1 MNERDPHLDGTE
13 IAIVGLAGRFPGAGD
28 LDRFWHN
35 LENGIDSFRRLDR
48 DALVA
53 AGLSREEAEDPAWM
67 PVSADLE
74 GSENFDAAFFG
85 YSHREA
91 ELLDPQQRILLE
103 LAWQAMENAG
113 YDAAA
118 VAGSIGVFA
127 GATTSTYLLYNLVRS
142 PEVLAST
149 DPLQLLV
156 ANAADSLA
164 TRIAYKLDLRGPA
177 FTVQCACST
186 SLVAVHLAC
195 QALLDEHCDMALAGG
210 ISINVRSRF
219 GYRWQP
225 GSILSPDGRCR
236 AFDAQAN
243 GTVFGNGGALVVLK
257 RAEDALRDGDTI
269 HALIRATAVNNDG
282 AHKVGYTAPSVDGQ
296 ADVIAEALGAAGIDA
311 ESIQYLEAHGTA
323 TALGDPIEIQAL
335 TKAYAAYTDK
345 KQFCALGTVKSN
357 IGHLD
362 VAAGI
367 AGLVKVVLALEHQRL
382 PPTLHNSAANPK
394 IDFASSPV
402 YLQREAADWPRRSTP
417 RRAAV
422 SSFGFGGTNAHAILE
437 EAPPRPAR
445 AAGAGPWLFPLSAR
459 SPAALAVAATRLA
472 LYLESRAA
480 AIERGELALEDIA
493 FTLQAGRRH
502 FSQRRAI
509 VAASLNELVTA
520 LAAPA
525 EPGSASAGTG
535 PLYQAAREFA
545 GGGELAI
552 PPRGR
557 RVPLP
562 GYSFER
568 QRYFIEPPRAQAAAQ
583 PEGKAEGQAAA
594 TPQVLHARSLATP
607 YVAPR
612 SELEKKLA
620 AIWGAALGVDR
631 VGLGDNFFELGG
643 DSFIAVQVIQKLRQE
658 LGREVPV
665 TSLYEGLTIAALALL
680 LETGEKPAAA
690 EKVEE
695 LAQSRDRK
703 RDFLSDQRNKKKDL
717 SFLRLDDEE

>member
-1 MNERDPHLDGTE
+1 MAQELDGTE

-35 LENGIDSFRRLDR
+35 LEKGV
-48 DALVA
+48 DAFHRHAPEDLVA
-53 AGLSREEAEDPAWM
+53 AGLSREEAGDKAWV

-74 GSENFDAAFFG
+74 GSASFDAAFFG

-91 ELLDPQQRILLE
+91 ELLDPQQRVLLE
-103 LAWQAMENAG
+103 LAWQAMEHAG

-118 VAGSIGVFA
+118 FPGAVGVFA
-127 GATTSTYLLYNLVRS
+127 GATTSTYLLYNLMRN
-142 PEVLAST
+142 PEVLAGT

-210 ISINVRSRF
+210 ISINVRNRF
-219 GYRWQP
+219 GYRWQQ

-236 AFDAQAN
+236 AFDSEAN
-243 GTVFGNGGALVVLK
+243 GTVFGNGGALVVLR

-296 ADVIAEALGAAGIDA
+296 ADVIAEALGASGVEAD
-311 ESIQYLEAHGTA
+311 SIQYLEAHGTA

-335 TKAYAAYTDK
+335 TKAYSTYTER

-367 AGLVKVVLALEHQRL
+367 AGLVKMVLALENKRL
-382 PPTLHNSAANPK
+382 PPTLHNNADHPK
-394 IDFASSPV
+394 IDFAQSPV
-402 YLQREAADWPRRSTP
+402 YLLREAKDWPRLATP
-417 RRAAV
+417 RRAAL

-437 EAPPRPAR
+437 EAPPAAAR
-445 AAGAGPWLFPLSAR
+445 AKSAGPWLFPLSAR

-472 LYLESRAA
+472 LHLEAQSAKIA
-480 AIERGELALEDIA
+480 DGELELGDVA
-493 FTLQAGRRH
+493 FTLQRGRRH

-509 VAASLNELVTA
+509 VAASLEEL
-520 LAAPA
+520 LAALRDGT
-525 EPGSASAGTG
+525 EPGDASLGDSQLHLTARRFAAGETLG
-535 PLYQAAREFA
+535 DAA
-545 GGGELAI
+545 LQ
-552 PPRGR
+552 RGR
-557 RVPLP
+557 RLPLP
-562 GYSFER
+562 GYPFER
-568 QRYFIEPPRAQAAAQ
+568 KRYFIEAPRAGELAAS
-583 PEGKAEGQAAA
+583 GQAAPEA
-594 TPQVLHARSLATP
+594 AAQVLHARSLATP

-612 SELEKKLA
+612 GELEKKLA
-620 AIWGAALGVDR
+620 ELWGRALGVDK
-631 VGLGDNFFELGG
+631 VGSSDNFFELGG
-643 DSFIAVQVIQKLRQE
+643 DSFIAVQVIQKVREE
-658 LGREVPV
+658 LGRDVPV
-665 TSLYEGLTIAALALL
+665 TTLYEGLTIGALARLL
-680 LETGEKPAAA
+680 ATAEAPAAA
-690 EKVEE
+690 EKVAE
-695 LAQSRDRK
+695 LAQSRDR
-703 RDFLSDQRNKKKDL
+703 RREFLSDQRGKKRDL
-717 SFLRLDDEE
+717 SFLRLGDEK